1 MPDTRVPSNT
11 RRHDPCDGAFH
22 MAEVFTVA
30 PTRVGFNPSM
40 KGVIVILRLDR
51 GIQVNKETIFD
62 LDVRIKSEHDRG
74 ERCLRCEG

>member
-1 MPDTRVPSNT
+1 
-11 RRHDPCDGAFH
+11 

-51 GIQVNKETIFD
+51 GIQVNKETILTWMFGSSPNMTEEKD
-62 LDVRIKSEHDRG
+62 ASAAKVENNPSIRG
-74 ERCLRCEG
+74 KTSGNTVPERV